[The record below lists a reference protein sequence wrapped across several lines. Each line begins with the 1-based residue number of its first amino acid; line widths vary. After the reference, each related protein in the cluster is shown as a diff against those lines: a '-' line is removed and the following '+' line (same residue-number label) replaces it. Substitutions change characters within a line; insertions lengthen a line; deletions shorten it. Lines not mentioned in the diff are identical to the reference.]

1 MKDFLHAL
9 DPVTWVQDTHGRTLD
24 PWQEQV
30 ASSSAK
36 RLLLCCSRQ
45 AGKSTCVATLAAH
58 RALFRP
64 GSLVLCL
71 APTQRQSGELFRK
84 INALLPHGE
93 RSLDSQ
99 STLELGNGSR
109 ILSLPGTPDSIR
121 SFSSVDLL
129 CIDEAGF
136 ADDDLFAAVS
146 PMLAVSN
153 GTLIALSSPN
163 GQRGWFYEQ
172 FVSESPLYARVKVTA
187 EQCPRISSAFLES
200 ERSSMSPSKFA
211 SEYQCVFGDAEH
223 AAFTGLEDLFSDEVE
238 ML

>member
-1 MKDFLHAL
+1 MKDFIHAL
-9 DPVTWVQDTHGRTLD
+9 DPVTWVYDTHQRTLD
-24 PWQEQV
+24 PWHEKV
-30 ASSSAK
+30 ARSSAK
-36 RLLLCCSRQ
+36 RVLLCCSRQ
-45 AGKSTCVATLAAH
+45 AGKSTCVSVLAAH

-109 ILSLPGTPDSIR
+109 ILSLPGRHDSIR
-121 SFSSVDLL
+121 SFSAVNLL
-129 CIDEAGF
+129 CIDEAAF

-163 GQRGWFYEQ
+163 GKRGWFYEQ
-172 FVSESPLYARVKVTA
+172 FINESPLYEHVKVTA
-187 EQCPRISSAFLES
+187 EQCPRISAAFLES
-200 ERSSMSPSKFA
+200 ERASMTPAKFA

-223 AAFTGLEDLFSDEVE
+223 AAFTGVDDIFSDEVE